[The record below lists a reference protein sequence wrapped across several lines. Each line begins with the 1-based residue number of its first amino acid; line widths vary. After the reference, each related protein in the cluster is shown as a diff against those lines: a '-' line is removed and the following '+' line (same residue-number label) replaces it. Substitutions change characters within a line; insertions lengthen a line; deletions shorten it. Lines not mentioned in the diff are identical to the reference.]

1 MISDLAT
8 TAMQILNNQRDLLSS
23 LQRSLQAVVSSSFAI
38 SSPSAVFSPSLS
50 AVSASSSA
58 IYSPSEDPKSS
69 NNLAAIAH
77 RIINCEERGVELDFE
92 MAISLIRFILKLEF
106 LQETGG
112 EEYAIQVIRQ
122 EVDRTGIFTV
132 PQAKRWRDWGYRL
145 TRLAGAGE

>member
-1 MISDLAT
+1 
-8 TAMQILNNQRDLLSS
+8 
-23 LQRSLQAVVSSSFAI
+23 
-38 SSPSAVFSPSLS
+38 
-50 AVSASSSA
+50 
-58 IYSPSEDPKSS
+58 
-69 NNLAAIAH
+69 
-77 RIINCEERGVELDFE
+77 